1 MCEKVRE
8 REKERERGL
17 QVNTVYLVMIPAAG
31 GRHTYVIS
39 HMEKWIVVFFSS
51 IPLLLFLG
59 KDINHL
65 KYVDFR
71 HLIFLSSPALE
82 K

>member
-17 QVNTVYLVMIPAAG
+17 QVNTVYLVMIPAMG

-39 HMEKWIVVFFSS
+39 HMEKWIMIFFSPRKKNFFFFLVKILTILNMLTS
-51 IPLLLFLG
+51 GILF
-59 KDINHL
+59 
-65 KYVDFR
+65 
-71 HLIFLSSPALE
+71 S
-82 K
+82 

>member
-1 MCEKVRE
+1 M
-8 REKERERGL
+8 
-17 QVNTVYLVMIPAAG
+17 NTVYLVMIPATG

-39 HMEKWIVVFFSS
+39 HMEKWIMVFFSS

-59 KDINHL
+59 KDMNYL
-65 KYVDFR
+65 KYIDFR
-71 HLIFLSSPALE
+71 HLIFLSSLALE

>member
-8 REKERERGL
+8 REKERERSL
-17 QVNTVYLVMIPAAG
+17 YVNTVYFVMIPAIG

-39 HMEKWIVVFFSS
+39 HMEKWIVIFFSPPS
-51 IPLLLFLG
+51 LFFFLG

-71 HLIFLSSPALE
+71 HLIFLRSWALE